1 MRVAFVSVL
10 MFTTLGCGDGGHI
23 VSTRDSANLA
33 TSAGGSLGTG
43 GMANQQG
50 GASNLGGRVATGG
63 STGSGGRLTGSAV
76 TGNGGNATI
85 TGGTSSQG
93 GSATGG
99 AGVNGG
105 AGTTGGSS
113 TTLGD
118 FNPCPPAP
126 TPCAIMAL
134 GDSITDGY
142 SASDGGGYRIPLFR
156 LALADHKSIT
166 FVGSGNGGPATVE
179 GVPFPT
185 AHEGHS
191 GLAINELMPFVQNA
205 SGGNAQIILVMAGTN
220 GCENGEMIVCL
231 ENLLNAAFT
240 AAPDALVVAA
250 QVIPTNPDGLA
261 AFNAQIPALVDRL
274 ALSGKHV
281 VLADQYHSFLAN
293 PEYGAAYLVDYAH
306 PNDVGYKVMADV
318 WYQAIRGFLH

>member
-50 GASNLGGRVATGG
+50 GASNLGAM
-63 STGSGGRLTGSAV
+63 
-76 TGNGGNATI
+76 TGNGGSAMI
-85 TGGTSSQG
+85 TGGTTS
-93 GSATGG
+93 
-99 AGVNGG
+99 
-105 AGTTGGSS
+105 GGSS
-113 TTLGD
+113 TTLAD

-134 GDSITDGY
+134 GDSITEGY
-142 SASDGGGYRIPLFR
+142 SASDGGGYRTPLFR
-156 LALADHKSIT
+156 LALTDHKLIT
-166 FVGSGNGGPATVE
+166 FVGSGNGGPATVD
-179 GVPFPT
+179 GVPFPP

>member
-1 MRVAFVSVL
+1 MRVALVSLLV
-10 MFTTLGCGDGGHI
+10 FTTLGCGGHTA
-23 VSTRDSANLA
+23 SMSDRANLV

-43 GMANQQG
+43 GKSSQQG
-50 GASNLGGRVATGG
+50 GALSLGGSVATGG
-63 STGSGGRLTGSAV
+63 STGSGGRQTG
-76 TGNGGNATI
+76 TGNGGNTTI
-85 TGGTSSQG
+85 TGGTSAQG

-99 AGVNGG
+99 AGVNGAGTTGG
-105 AGTTGGSS
+105 AGATGGSS

-142 SASDGGGYRIPLFR
+142 AASDAGGYRSPLFH
-156 LALADHKSIT
+156 LALTDHKSIT
-166 FVGSGNGGPATVE
+166 FVGSNNGGPATVD
-179 GVPFPT
+179 GVPFPS

-191 GLAINELMPFVQNA
+191 GLAIDEIQPFVQNA

-250 QVIPTNPDGLA
+250 EVTPTNPDGLA

-281 VLADQYHSFLAN
+281 LLADQYHPFLAN
-293 PEYGAAYLVDYAH
+293 PDYGTAYLVDYAH
-306 PNDVGYKVMADV
+306 PNDAGYKVMADV
-318 WYQAIRGFLH
+318 WYHVIGGFLH